1 MKKIEV
7 NAALTERYQT
17 TVPEPVRRALN
28 LQKRDRI
35 NFQILPSGA
44 VLLAKAEPEDQ
55 ADPAI
60 SAFLQFLEEDLVAN
74 PSSLSLLSLQR
85 VTELQEIA
93 KGVRVD
99 LDEPLAPED
108 N

>member
-44 VLLAKAEPEDQ
+44 VLLAKAEPGDLT
-55 ADPAI
+55 DPAI
-60 SAFLQFLEEDLVAN
+60 GAFLNFLEQDLVSN
-74 PSSLSLLSLQR
+74 PSSLSLLTLQH
-85 VTELQEIA
+85 VKELQALA
-93 KGVRVD
+93 KGIQFD
-99 LDEPLAPED
+99 LDEPLSPED
-108 N
+108 D